1 MKIPKLLEILLKVK
15 NPDINTLYL
24 IEQCK
29 QRINEENNMLTKY
42 GVKKGYYENKNK
54 DA

>member
-1 MKIPKLLEILLKVK
+1 MVGVWRELMKIPKLLEILLKVK

-29 QRINEENNMLTKY
+29 QRILTKMKNNRENN
-42 GVKKGYYENKNK
+42 
-54 DA
+54 